1 LSKEHLS
8 LKKIKEYPKKNA
20 KLLKRIKNEILKDL
34 DQKREV
40 MFSDIINLIIRKDYE
55 GEIYTRLIIWCNY
68 KMRIGEIYLK
78 F

>member
-1 LSKEHLS
+1 MSKEQLS
-8 LKKIKEYPKKNA
+8 LEKIKEYPKKNA

-40 MFSDIINLIIRKDYE
+40 MFSDIINFIIRKDYE